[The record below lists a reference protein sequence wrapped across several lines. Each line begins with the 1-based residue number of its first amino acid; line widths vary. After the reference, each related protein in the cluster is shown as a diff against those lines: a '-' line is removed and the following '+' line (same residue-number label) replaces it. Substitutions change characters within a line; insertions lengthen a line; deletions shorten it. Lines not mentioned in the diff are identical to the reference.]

1 MYYSFTGEVK
11 KKLWHDATPVLG
23 YDSLWFARETKFRN
37 VHRRKSGG
45 LVFMFMARVL
55 CALVL
60 AGLLIST
67 AVLTPAQ
74 KKPRTDDAAR
84 HASEAAKTFTEIM
97 NVKEQAI
104 PKELLDTA
112 EAIAVFPGVIKAA
125 FLVGGR
131 GGQGVISR
139 RVKGG
144 WSAPAFFN
152 LGGGSFG
159 PQIGAQK
166 TDYVL
171 LIMNESGL
179 NGLLKD
185 KFELGGE
192 ASIAAGPIGREAAA
206 STNPRLD
213 AGILSYSR
221 SKGVFIGAA
230 LKGAVITP
238 DNDLNEAVYGTKA
251 KEVLKLQPV
260 PYGQMP
266 PSVRIFPR
274 TLVRYSIR

>member
-1 MYYSFTGEVK
+1 MSLVRI
-11 KKLWHDATPVLG
+11 ACAAVLV
-23 YDSLWFARETKFRN
+23 SL
-37 VHRRKSGG
+37 
-45 LVFMFMARVL
+45 L
-55 CALVL
+55 AL
-60 AGLLIST
+60 S

-74 KKPRTDDAAR
+74 KKSRTQDAAR
-84 HASEAAKTFTEIM
+84 HASDAAKTFTEIM
-97 NVKEQAI
+97 NVKDKAI
-104 PKELLDTA
+104 PKEMLDTA

-125 FLVGGR
+125 FLIGGR

-192 ASIAAGPIGREAAA
+192 ASIAAGPVGREAAA
-206 STNPRLD
+206 STNPRMD

-221 SKGVFIGAA
+221 SKGAFIGAA

-238 DNDLNEAVYGTKA
+238 DNDLNEAVYGKKA
-251 KEVLKLQPV
+251 DEVLQTPPV
-260 PYGQMP
+260 QFGQMP

>member
-1 MYYSFTGEVK
+1 MSSIRIACAF
-11 KKLWHDATPVLG
+11 
-23 YDSLWFARETKFRN
+23 
-37 VHRRKSGG
+37 G
-45 LVFMFMARVL
+45 LITL
-55 CALVL
+55 LV
-60 AGLLIST
+60 IS
-67 AVLTPAQ
+67 AAFTPAQ
-74 KKPRTDDAAR
+74 KKSRTQDAAR

-97 NVKEQAI
+97 NVKDKAI

-125 FLVGGR
+125 FVIGGR

-144 WSAPAFFN
+144 WSEPAFFN

-171 LIMNESGL
+171 LIMNQSGL
-179 NGLLKD
+179 DGLLKD

-192 ASIAAGPIGREAAA
+192 ASISAGPVGREAAA

-221 SKGVFIGAA
+221 SKGAFIGAA
-230 LKGAVITP
+230 LKGAVISP
-238 DNDLNEAVYGTKA
+238 DNDLNEAVYGKKA
-251 KEVLKLQPV
+251 DELLQGPPV
-260 PYGQMP
+260 PFGKMP

>member
-1 MYYSFTGEVK
+1 MSSIRIFCT
-11 KKLWHDATPVLG
+11 L
-23 YDSLWFARETKFRN
+23 
-37 VHRRKSGG
+37 
-45 LVFMFMARVL
+45 
-55 CALVL
+55 ALVS
-60 AGLLIST
+60 LLVVATVST
-67 AVLTPAQ
+67 TAQ
-74 KKPRTDDAAR
+74 KSSRTRDAAR
-84 HASEAAKTFTEIM
+84 HAGEAAETFTEIM
-97 NVKEQAI
+97 NVKDKAI

-125 FLVGGR
+125 FVIGGR

-171 LIMNESGL
+171 LIMNPDGL

-192 ASIAAGPIGREAAA
+192 ASIAAGPVGREAAA

-221 SKGVFIGAA
+221 SKGAFIGAA

-238 DNDLNEAVYGTKA
+238 DNDLNEAVYGKKA
-251 KEVLKLQPV
+251 DELLKGAPLPLA
-260 PYGQMP
+260 QMP
-266 PSVRIFPR
+266 ASVRIFPR

>member
-1 MYYSFTGEVK
+1 MADLKIECFIVKSLPSDYYVGIQ
-11 KKLWHDATPVLG
+11 A
-23 YDSLWFARETKFRN
+23 
-37 VHRRKSGG
+37 SGG
-45 LVFMFMARVL
+45 QEMFSLRNL
-55 CALVL
+55 RIFCALSLL
-60 AGLLIST
+60 ASLALT
-67 AVLTPAQ
+67 AVVTTAQ
-74 KKPRTDDAAR
+74 NDKRTKDAAR
-84 HASEAAKTFTEIM
+84 HAGEAAETFTEIM
-97 NVKEQAI
+97 NVKEKAI
-104 PKELLDTA
+104 PKEMLDGA

-125 FLVGGR
+125 FLIGGR

-139 RVKGG
+139 RIKGG

-159 PQIGAQK
+159 PQIGAEK

-171 LIMNESGL
+171 LIMNDSGL

-192 ASIAAGPIGREAAA
+192 VGIAAGPVGREAAA

-221 SKGVFIGAA
+221 SKGVFVGAA
-230 LKGAVITP
+230 LKGAVISP
-238 DNDLNEAVYGTKA
+238 DNDLNEAVYGKKA
-251 KEVLKLQPV
+251 DELLKAPPMSL
-260 PYGQMP
+260 GQMP

>member
-1 MYYSFTGEVK
+1 MSVRLYC
-11 KKLWHDATPVLG
+11 AAVLIA
-23 YDSLWFARETKFRN
+23 L
-37 VHRRKSGG
+37 
-45 LVFMFMARVL
+45 
-55 CALVL
+55 LVL
-60 AGLLIST
+60 S
-67 AVLTPAQ
+67 AVITPAQ
-74 KKPRTDDAAR
+74 KKSRTHDAAR
-84 HASEAAKTFTEIM
+84 HSSEAAKTFTEIM
-97 NVKEQAI
+97 NVRDKAI

-125 FLVGGR
+125 FLIGGR

-159 PQIGAQK
+159 AQIGAQK

-171 LIMNESGL
+171 LIMNPSGL
-179 NGLLKD
+179 DGLLRD
-185 KFELGGE
+185 NFELGGE
-192 ASIAAGPIGREAAA
+192 VGIAAGPIGREAAA

-230 LKGAVITP
+230 LKGAVISP
-238 DNDLNEAVYGTKA
+238 DNDLNEAIYGKTA
-251 KEVLKLQPV
+251 DELLKGPTMTF
-260 PYGQMP
+260 GQMP

>member
-1 MYYSFTGEVK
+1 MSVVRLFCAVT
-11 KKLWHDATPVLG
+11 
-23 YDSLWFARETKFRN
+23 
-37 VHRRKSGG
+37 
-45 LVFMFMARVL
+45 LV
-55 CALVL
+55 
-60 AGLLIST
+60 GLLIMSA
-67 AVLTPAQ
+67 AVVPAQ
-74 KKPRTDDAAR
+74 KKSRTQDAAR
-84 HASEAAKTFTEIM
+84 HSNDAAKTFTEIM
-97 NVKEQAI
+97 NVKDKGI

-152 LGGGSFG
+152 LSGGSFG

-192 ASIAAGPIGREAAA
+192 VGIAAGPVGREAAA

-221 SKGVFIGAA
+221 SKGAFIGAA
-230 LKGAVITP
+230 LKGAVISP
-238 DNDLNEAVYGTKA
+238 DNDLNEAIYNTKA
-251 KEVLKLQPV
+251 DELLKGKILTFA
-260 PYGQMP
+260 QMP
-266 PSVRIFPR
+266 AAVRIFPR